1 MKVLKVIL
9 ASIPVLLLV
18 LALVAPL
25 GPIPGL
31 FIGGTSAK
39 APEKWGDTS
48 NADEI
53 MLRVPGTV
61 PRVVI
66 IWVVEHGGELHVVG
80 SRESGWVAMIGAESP
95 VEMRLGDNTYAL
107 QATVVTEGWQPI
119 LEAYVAK
126 YKADYPDIVADFP
139 SIDEAKDLVAVFRL
153 NRT

>member
-9 ASIPVLLLV
+9 AALPVLLLV

-31 FIGGTSAK
+31 FIGGTEAG
-39 APEKWGDTS
+39 APERWEDTS
-48 NADEI
+48 NTDEI
-53 MLRVPGTV
+53 MLRVPGTL

-66 IWVVEHGGELHVVG
+66 IWVVEHDGELHVVG
-80 SRESGWVAMIGAESP
+80 SRESGWVTMIGAESP

-107 QATVVTEGWQPI
+107 QATAVTDGWQPI
-119 LEAYVAK
+119 LEAYIAK
-126 YKADYPDIVADFP
+126 YQPDYPDIVAGFP
-139 SIDEAKDLVAVFRL
+139 SIEEAKDQIAVFRL

>member
-9 ASIPVLLLV
+9 ASIPVLLLI

-48 NADEI
+48 NVDEI
-53 MLRVPGTV
+53 MLGVPGTV

-80 SRESGWVAMIGAESP
+80 TRKSGWVAMIGAESP

-126 YKADYPDIVADFP
+126 YQADYPDIVAGFP
-139 SIDEAKDLVAVFRL
+139 SVDEAKDLIAVFRL

>member
-9 ASIPVLLLV
+9 ASIAVLLLV

-48 NADEI
+48 NANEI

-61 PRVVI
+61 FCATWSVI
-66 IWVVEHGGELHVVG
+66 LSVPFLR
-80 SRESGWVAMIGAESP
+80 S
-95 VEMRLGDNTYAL
+95 D
-107 QATVVTEGWQPI
+107 QAG
-119 LEAYVAK
+119 
-126 YKADYPDIVADFP
+126 
-139 SIDEAKDLVAVFRL
+139 
-153 NRT
+153 